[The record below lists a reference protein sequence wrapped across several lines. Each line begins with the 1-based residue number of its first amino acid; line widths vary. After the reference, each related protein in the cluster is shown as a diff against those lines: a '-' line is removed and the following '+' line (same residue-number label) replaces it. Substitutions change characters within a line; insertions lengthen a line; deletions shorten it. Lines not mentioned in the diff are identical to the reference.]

1 MPRRRRTPT
10 SAIWTICSVFVR
22 TRDGPERLADTYR
35 RLLAPVA
42 ESRPA
47 AITGLAEGETPCA
60 RHLCP
65 RCLIAPAL
73 SSLLAE
79 QINGLSIAAPWAAGR
94 GRALSEAACRSCR
107 GAPRRRGRSDRVGH
121 GVSERRQDPER
132 ADMRAVGHRRSSGG
146 TCARSRVVSAVGTRS
161 PHNGR
166 PRGWL
171 SDVSIAVRS
180 GRTRACGMASPTSRQ
195 GRSDRPEKTGRNS
208 ERGRSQLMIDP
219 PTEPR

>member
-1 MPRRRRTPT
+1 MTIMSKLYTKAMRR
-10 SAIWTICSVFVR
+10 
-22 TRDGPERLADTYR
+22 
-35 RLLAPVA
+35 
-42 ESRPA
+42 
-47 AITGLAEGETPCA
+47 PC
-60 RHLCP
+60 RLCP

-219 PTEPR
+219 PTETR

>member
-1 MPRRRRTPT
+1 MWPRRDRASVSRGDLYCKTVLRYYVAMGFRTDELCH
-10 SAIWTICSVFVR
+10 AVR
-22 TRDGPERLADTYR
+22 
-35 RLLAPVA
+35 
-42 ESRPA
+42 
-47 AITGLAEGETPCA
+47 
-60 RHLCP
+60 LCP

-219 PTEPR
+219 PTETR